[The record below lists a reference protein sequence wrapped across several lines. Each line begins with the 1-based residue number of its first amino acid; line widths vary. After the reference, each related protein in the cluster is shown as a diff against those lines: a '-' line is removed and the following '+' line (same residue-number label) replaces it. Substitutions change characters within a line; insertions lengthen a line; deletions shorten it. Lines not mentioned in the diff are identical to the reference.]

1 MKLTEDELNQL
12 KELKSRIENASYRLG
27 EIEFNKIIL
36 NNKRDKILTEVEDI
50 KDEEEV
56 LHKYLSSK
64 YGDINIDLETGNI
77 T

>member
-36 NNKRDKILTEVEDI
+36 DNKRDKILTEVEDI